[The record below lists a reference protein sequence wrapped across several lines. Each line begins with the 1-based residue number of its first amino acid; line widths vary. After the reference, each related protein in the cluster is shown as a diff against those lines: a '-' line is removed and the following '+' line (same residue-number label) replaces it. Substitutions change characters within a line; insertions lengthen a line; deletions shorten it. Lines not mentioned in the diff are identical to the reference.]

1 MREAFLDRD
10 AASCRVRVPV
20 APKPHSG
27 PWRAERAKEMLSR
40 QARALPGHQGQGPWM
55 ARLALISA
63 VAAAIAL
70 AVGVPTGI
78 HAQADA
84 RERTLFVSA
93 VDSSGE
99 PVNGLDAEDFVI
111 TEDGRRREIL
121 RISRAT
127 EPMDIA
133 LLADNSAA
141 ASAAI
146 GPLRNGLKDFVNEMA
161 GDHQI
166 SLIALADRPTIFV
179 NYTSDPMRLE
189 EGINRLF
196 PMSSSGMTLLDALV
210 EVSSGLRR
218 REATRAV
225 IVPTITTGTE
235 YTNRYGLDVVDAL
248 RQAGV
253 ALHALV
259 IGVENYDTVPARER
273 GVVLDAGTRETGGQY
288 VALLTDS
295 AMRQA
300 LRKLARQLSAQYKI
314 VYSRPESLI
323 PPEETEVTSRR
334 SDVTMRGTPA
344 RGQAGD

>member
-1 MREAFLDRD
+1 MRRTI
-10 AASCRVRVPV
+10 SV
-20 APKPHSG
+20 
-27 PWRAERAKEMLSR
+27 
-40 QARALPGHQGQGPWM
+40 
-55 ARLALISA
+55 RLALIPA
-63 VAAAIAL
+63 VAAVFAFA
-70 AVGVPTGI
+70 AGVPPGI
-78 HAQADA
+78 HAQAGA

-99 PVNGLDAEDFVI
+99 PVNGLDPEDFVI

-121 RISRAT
+121 RVSRAT

-141 ASAAI
+141 ASDAI
-146 GPLRNGLKDFVNEMA
+146 GPLRSGLKDFVDAMA

-166 SLIALADRPTIFV
+166 ALVALADRPTILV
-179 NYTSDPMRLE
+179 NYTSNPMRLE

-196 PMSSSGMTLLDALV
+196 AMNSSGMTLLDALV
-210 EVSSGLRR
+210 EVSAGLEQRG
-218 REATRAV
+218 ATRAV

-235 YTNRYGLDVVDAL
+235 FTNRYGLDVVEAL
-248 RQAGV
+248 QQAGV

-259 IGVENYDTVPARER
+259 IGVADYDTVPARER
-273 GVVLDAGTRETGGQY
+273 GVVLDAGSRETGGQY
-288 VALLTDS
+288 VTLLTES
-295 AMRQA
+295 GMRQA

-323 PPEETEVTSRR
+323 PPEDTEVTSRR
-334 SDVTMRGTPA
+334 SDVSMRGTPA